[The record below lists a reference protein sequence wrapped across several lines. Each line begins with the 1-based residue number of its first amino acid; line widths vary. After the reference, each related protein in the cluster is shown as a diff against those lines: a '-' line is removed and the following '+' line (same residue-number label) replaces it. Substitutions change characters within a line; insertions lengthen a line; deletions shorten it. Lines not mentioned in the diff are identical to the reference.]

1 MSDYVENQEYNM
13 QLAAPGDDPF
23 VYDWAR
29 LQEEVDGAVS
39 SLFDD
44 ITPASLQEDIDVEHD
59 NWTKL
64 NVALENGPWHDI
76 LNWRFN
82 EQGLEAQPSDL

>member
-1 MSDYVENQEYNM
+1 
-13 QLAAPGDDPF
+13 
-23 VYDWAR
+23 
-29 LQEEVDGAVS
+29 VS